1 MVELK
6 IEDLHIFYDDFHAV
20 RGINLTVNDGEI
32 LTLLGPSG
40 CGKTTILRS
49 IAGFI
54 TPKAGRILLGEKDIT
69 HVPARLRDSG
79 MIFQNY
85 ALWPH
90 MTIEENV
97 TYGLKMRKV
106 SKEERHRKAMAILSQ
121 VQLEG
126 QADKTPGQLSG
137 GQQQRVALARALVIE
152 PTILLCDEPL
162 SNLDF
167 QLRVELRTEIRHL
180 TKKLG
185 VTTVYVTHDQSEALA
200 ISDTIAVI
208 NAGLIEQVGTPLEV
222 FNDPDTLFVAN
233 FVGENNQIEGKV
245 TKLEKGLVEVKTEGG
260 DTLTYTNLQ
269 DPFMEDT
276 AEEGEEKS
284 APKLAV
290 GDKVSIVTRY
300 DKIFL
305 DEKATENVLTGT
317 IRNLAYMGTMVQVV
331 LNLNDGSKFTVNVSE
346 NLNKVMGMG
355 LGSTVKIHLPESAC
369 FLFKDNLRV
378 R

>member
-6 IEDLHIFYDDFHAV
+6 IENLHIFYDDFHAV

-54 TPKAGRILLGEKDIT
+54 EPKVGDIKLGEKAIT
-69 HVPARLRDSG
+69 HLPARERDAG

-90 MTIEENV
+90 MTIEQNV
-97 TYGLKMRKV
+97 TYGLRMRDV
-106 SKEERHRKAMAILSQ
+106 PKEERHKKAMAILSQ
-121 VQLEG
+121 VQLDG

-200 ISDTIAVI
+200 ISDKIAVI
-208 NAGLIEQVGTPLEV
+208 NQGLIEQVGTPVEV
-222 FNDPDTLFVAN
+222 FNDPNTLFVAK
-233 FVGENNQIEGKV
+233 FVGENNQIGGKITKIENGEIEV
-245 TKLEKGLVEVKTEGG
+245 TFDTGDIMIYHNLKEPFETEANEDQEESVKLE
-260 DTLTYTNLQ
+260 
-269 DPFMEDT
+269 
-276 AEEGEEKS
+276 
-284 APKLAV
+284 V
-290 GDKVSIVTRY
+290 GDRVDMVCRY
-300 DKIFL
+300 DNIEVEPKSDKNII
-305 DEKATENVLTGT
+305 KGK
-317 IRNLAYMGTMVQVV
+317 IRNLAYMGTMVQLVV
-331 LNLNDGSKFTVNVSE
+331 MLSDDSIFTVNVSE
-346 NLNKVMGMG
+346 NLNKVMSMG
-355 LGSTVKIHLPESAC
+355 LGSSVNLQVPESAS
-369 FLFKDNLRV
+369 FLFKDNKRI

>member
-1 MVELK
+1 M
-6 IEDLHIFYDDFHAV
+6 
-20 RGINLTVNDGEI
+20 
-32 LTLLGPSG
+32 
-40 CGKTTILRS
+40 
-49 IAGFI
+49 
-54 TPKAGRILLGEKDIT
+54 
-69 HVPARLRDSG
+69 
-79 MIFQNY
+79 
-85 ALWPH
+85 
-90 MTIEENV
+90 
-97 TYGLKMRKV
+97 
-106 SKEERHRKAMAILSQ
+106 
-121 VQLEG
+121 
-126 QADKTPGQLSG
+126 
-137 GQQQRVALARALVIE
+137 
-152 PTILLCDEPL
+152 
-162 SNLDF
+162 
-167 QLRVELRTEIRHL
+167 
-180 TKKLG
+180 
-185 VTTVYVTHDQSEALA
+185 YVTHDQSEALA